1 MKNEPVE
8 TVRVVRD
15 GPRGWRSISA
25 AKYAA
30 NPKEYT
36 RFDAKPEPQQ
46 GAAKFEGL
54 DAKAL
59 RKTARGLG
67 VTFGPRTSDAKLI
80 ADINAAK
87 GA

>member
-1 MKNEPVE
+1 MSDILP
-8 TVRVVRD
+8 TVKIKHPSGSCIINASD
-15 GPRGWRSISA
+15 FD
-25 AKYAA
+25 
-30 NPKEYT
+30 PKIHT
-36 RFDAKPEPQQ
+36 LFDAKPEPQQ
-46 GAAKFEGL
+46 GAVKFEGL

-80 ADINAAK
+80 SDINAAK